1 MKNNEKKQKELE
13 SYEKFN
19 MKKKREKYW
28 QIIRDLHAPKIS
40 DLKKQEM
47 EHLIQRTVNKR
58 LLIDKS
64 QSKNKLQQN
73 KSMDYKSLGHTSG
86 PENPMNSNKYN
97 LIGKIKRRRRK
108 NTKRKSVVN
117 THEQSKSNLKY
128 NSFDY
133 LQYMRNKREQ
143 ENPQEDG
150 DQMVWL

>member
-86 PENPMNSNKYN
+86 PEKTMNNNKYN
-97 LIGKIKRRRRK
+97 LLGKIKRRRK
-108 NTKRKSVVN
+108 NTKRKSVFVSS
-117 THEQSKSNLKY
+117 TQEQSKSNLK
-128 NSFDY
+128 
-133 LQYMRNKREQ
+133 
-143 ENPQEDG
+143 
-150 DQMVWL
+150 